1 MAGLVFG
8 PVLRDDIG
16 WVIQDMEKIERYAR
30 ELPSAALCRACDP
43 GSFSFTTTDELSYVP
58 MIIGQDR
65 AVEAIHFGLDIQ
77 SPGYNVFVMG
87 PVGTGRR
94 SILGRIVREQAARAA
109 TPNDWVYV
117 NHFADPGT
125 PRAISLPPGRGSE
138 LRADMER
145 FNSGL
150 MDRLLQA
157 FETDQYAEA
166 REKLEQQFREMQQ
179 SELSSV
185 DMACRERGFALV
197 RSPSG
202 LYISPVRD
210 GELLTPEAFSQLQA
224 DDRAYVEQNLNLL
237 EDMLGSAMRRWRE
250 FERRTQADIERLDRE
265 VASFTVSPLV
275 QELREKYVDQ
285 EEVQEY
291 LDEVLKDIV
300 ENVDIFRSEGEGD
313 AEDDSVSLLEIPLSQ
328 RYRVNLLV
336 DNAHGQGAPVIVEDV
351 PTYDKLFGR
360 IEYDVRRG
368 ATITDYTLI
377 RPGALHRANGGYLIL
392 DAESLMDEPYVW
404 VGLKRALFGGLI
416 RIESPDGQQ
425 LVRSVTPVPEPI
437 PMQVKVI
444 LRGSSSIYYAL
455 YAYDEDFAKLFKVLA
470 DFDAEMERT
479 PESEY
484 TYIQFVRAL
493 CEDENLLPFTKEA
506 VTRVIDYGARLAEHQ
521 DRLSTQFGQIA
532 DLVREAAYWAK
543 KQQRPAVQR
552 GDVLAALRQQ
562 KRRVSLGEEYTQRA
576 IVEGR
581 YVIVTAG
588 ERVGQINGLTV
599 LTLGGYTYG
608 MPSRITARA
617 YIGRGNVLD
626 IHREVQLSGPIHSKG
641 LLTLVGYFGGQY
653 GTDCSLS
660 MEASLSFEQTYDDI
674 DGDSAS
680 CAELYVLISA
690 MAEIPLRQDLAV
702 TGAVDQ
708 HGLVLPIGGVNE
720 KIEGFFDVCARRGL
734 SGTQGVLIPA
744 VNAKDLMLRE
754 DIVEAVQ
761 AGQFHIYVVETVDEG
776 LELLTGLPAGA
787 RSETGNFTEGSIHAR
802 VAARLKKFAE
812 HAKPEKD
819 DDDDDPAPTETG
831 VASRGIDNVAV
842 SQFNGW

>member
-1 MAGLVFG
+1 MAG
-8 PVLRDDIG
+8 
-16 WVIQDMEKIERYAR
+16 
-30 ELPSAALCRACDP
+30 ELPAAALYRACNP
-43 GSFSFTTTDELSYVP
+43 ESFTFTTTDELAYAP
-58 MIIGQDR
+58 LIIGQDR

-77 SPGYNVFVMG
+77 SPGFNVFVMG
-87 PVGTGRR
+87 PIGTGRR
-94 SILGRIVREQAARAA
+94 SILGRIVREQASQAA
-109 TPNDWVYV
+109 TPCDWVYV
-117 NHFADPGT
+117 NHFVDPAT

-166 REKLEQQFREMQQ
+166 REKLGQQFREMQQ
-179 SELSSV
+179 GELASV

-224 DDRAYVEQNLNLL
+224 DERADVEQNLNQL
-237 EDMLGSAMRRWRE
+237 EDMLASAMRRWRE

-265 VASFTVSPLV
+265 VANFTVAPLV

-291 LDEVLKDIV
+291 LAEVLQDIV

-313 AEDDSVSLLEIPLSQ
+313 AEDDSGSLLDIPLNQ

-392 DAESLMDEPYVW
+392 EAESLMDEPYVW

-437 PMQVKVI
+437 PLQVKVI
-444 LRGSSSIYYAL
+444 LRGSPSIYYAL

-479 PESEY
+479 PESESMY
-484 TYIQFVRAL
+484 VRFVRAL
-493 CEDENLLPFTKEA
+493 AEDEHLLPFTSEA
-506 VTRVIDYGARLAEHQ
+506 VMRVIEYGARLAANQ

-532 DLVREAAYWAK
+532 DLVREAAYRAK
-543 KQQRPAVQR
+543 KQPHAVVQR
-552 GDVLAALRQQ
+552 ADILETLRQQ
-562 KRRVSLGEEYTQRA
+562 KRRVGLGEEYAHRA
-576 IVEGR
+576 IAEGR
-581 YVIVTAG
+581 HVIVTAG
-588 ERVGQINGLTV
+588 KCIGQINGLTL

-608 MPSRITARA
+608 MPSRITARV

-626 IHREVQLSGPIHSKG
+626 IHREVQLSGPIHGKG

-690 MAEIPLRQDLAV
+690 MAEAPLRQDLAV

-708 HGLVLPIGGVNE
+708 HGQVLPIGGVNE
-720 KIEGFFDVCARRGL
+720 KIEGFFDVCAQRGL
-734 SGTQGVLIPA
+734 SGTQGVLIP
-744 VNAKDLMLRE
+744 VSNAQDLMLRE
-754 DIVEAVQ
+754 DIVEAVA
-761 AGQFHIYVVETVDEG
+761 AGRFHIYGVGTVDEG
-776 LELLTGLPAGA
+776 LELLTGMPAGI
-787 RSETGNFTEGSIHAR
+787 RDESGEFSEGSIHAR
-802 VAARLKKFAE
+802 VTARLKKFAE
-812 HAKPEKD
+812 HARPDKD
-819 DDDDDPAPTETG
+819 GDEGDDPIVMSE
-831 VASRGIDNVAV
+831 SDAV
-842 SQFNGW
+842 